1 MIFKGW
7 GNGFFKEIFTPGV
20 HRSSWCPLLI
30 FYLNLLKYFLLLIF
44 CLGLTFDLYD
54 GKRGELEGE
63 SVLSKD
69 QLKAALVEP
78 PSLLEMLSHSFF
90 IGGYFVGPQFN
101 FRKFKQFASPGFIS
115 QLPGSPISYGFR
127 RFGMSIFYMLIHII
141 GSMYVPAMWPSS
153 PEWSNTSFI
162 KKMLIMPFWCKF
174 ILYKYLS
181 AWLLAEGVCIISGL
195 SYNGLKEDGSVNWKG
210 CANVKLRRFETASRF
225 GHLIESFNINT
236 NDWAA
241 AYVYK
246 RLKFMNNRIIS
257 QVSTLFF
264 LALWHG
270 FHTGYFFTFMNE
282 FITMNFEKELMV
294 LLERSERIE
303 KLNQN
308 PVARIVMKAI
318 GWVWVF
324 FFMSQC
330 FIGFSLLTWDRYWPA
345 YKDTYFIL
353 HLVYLSWPLW
363 RPPFKS
369 FLKLK
374 PKPEKKE

>member
-162 KKMLIMPFWCKF
+162 SYTQLTSVITLNREKKSK
-174 ILYKYLS
+174 ILPKEDSCSYLFVVNIDYLS
-181 AWLLAEGVCIISGL
+181 
-195 SYNGLKEDGSVNWKG
+195 
-210 CANVKLRRFETASRF
+210 T
-225 GHLIESFNINT
+225 
-236 NDWAA
+236 
-241 AYVYK
+241 
-246 RLKFMNNRIIS
+246 
-257 QVSTLFF
+257 TLFSP
-264 LALWHG
+264 W
-270 FHTGYFFTFMNE
+270 
-282 FITMNFEKELMV
+282 
-294 LLERSERIE
+294 
-303 KLNQN
+303 
-308 PVARIVMKAI
+308 
-318 GWVWVF
+318 
-324 FFMSQC
+324 
-330 FIGFSLLTWDRYWPA
+330 
-345 YKDTYFIL
+345 
-353 HLVYLSWPLW
+353 
-363 RPPFKS
+363 
-369 FLKLK
+369 
-374 PKPEKKE
+374 EKKQN